1 MKNKIALILILTLI
15 VALCAVFAACKEEG
29 EEDKPAEP
37 TVGLEYTLNEEG
49 TEYSVTSIGT
59 ATETDIVIASE
70 HNGLPVTSISDQ
82 AFEEGYKIT
91 SVFIPGSVKSIG
103 EDAFYNCYF
112 LKSVTMEEGVTSIGS
127 GAFYYCSFLTGIII
141 PDSVTSIGDNAFYNC
156 YSLTSITIP
165 KSVTSIGESAF
176 CSTSIGVSAFEPC
189 IALTI
194 YCEASSKPS
203 GWDDNWNEGDLP
215 VVWDCNNN
223 DVADDGNVYYTS
235 EDNIRYMLEDGEA
248 TVIGQ
253 PMSLSKVVLPEN
265 VSYKGK
271 TYKVT
276 SIIEYAFKY
285 CLSLTSITI
294 PDNITSIGV
303 SAFEPCLALTIYCE
317 ASSKPS
323 GWDDNW
329 NSYDC
334 PIVWDCNNNE
344 IADDGNIY
352 YVSEDNI
359 RYALKD
365 GEAVVA
371 GQAINLIGEVVLP
384 ASITYNGNTYNVTS
398 IGTIAFIQCYALTS
412 IVIPDSVTSIGD
424 RAFETCSS
432 LTSITIPDG
441 VTSIG
446 DGAFWGCDSL
456 RSITIPDG
464 VTSIGGRAFS
474 GCSSLES
481 IIVEA
486 GNTAYYSEGN
496 CLIETDSKTLIAG
509 CKNSIIPS
517 DGSVT
522 HIGDHAFYGCS
533 SLTSITI
540 PDSVTSIGDG
550 AFYWCDSLTSI
561 TIPEGVTSIGDF
573 AFWNCSSLTSITI
586 PEGVTSIGSFVFS
599 GCYSL
604 ESIVVEKGNTVYHS
618 EENCLIETESKT
630 LIAGCKN
637 SIIPSDGSVTGIGEG
652 AFYNCS
658 FLTGITIPDSVTSI
672 GRSAFYNCYSLTSI
686 VIPDGVTSIGEQ
698 AFWYCRSL
706 ESITIPESVTSI
718 GDYAFGLCDALTS
731 ITIPDSVTRIG
742 DSAFFGCSS
751 LESITIPDGV
761 TSIGDNAF
769 AYCRSLESIIF
780 QGSMAQWKAIDKESL
795 WNYGTGSYKVTCTD
809 GVLDKNG
816 NQI

>member
-103 EDAFYNCYF
+103 EDAFSNCIF
-112 LKSVTMEEGVTSIGS
+112 LKSVTMEEG
-127 GAFYYCSFLTGIII
+127 
-141 PDSVTSIGDNAFYNC
+141 VTSIGDNAFYNC

-176 CSTSIGVSAFEPC
+176 CIELRVGAF
-189 IALTI
+189 TI

-203 GWDDNWNEGDLP
+203 GWDDNWNRADLP

-223 DVADDGNVYYTS
+223 DVADDGNVYYAS

-248 TVIGQ
+248 TVINQ
-253 PMSLSKVVLPEN
+253 PMSLRKVVLPEN

-276 SIIEYAFKY
+276 SIIEYAFYY

-294 PDNITSIGV
+294 PDSITSIGDR
-303 SAFEPCLALTIYCE
+303 AFDYCHALTIYCE

-329 NSYDC
+329 NSFDC
-334 PIVWDCNNNE
+334 LIVWDCNNNDV
-344 IADDGNIY
+344 ADDGNIY

-365 GEAVVA
+365 GEAVVV
-371 GQAINLIGEVVLP
+371 GQSINLIGEVVLP
-384 ASITYNGNTYNVTS
+384 ASVTYNGNTYNVTS
-398 IGTIAFIQCYALTS
+398 IGTNAFALCYALTS
-412 IVIPDSVTSIGD
+412 INIPDSVTSIGNQ
-424 RAFETCSS
+424 AFYNCSS
-432 LTSITIPDG
+432 LTSITIPEG

-446 DGAFWGCDSL
+446 SFVF
-456 RSITIPDG
+456 T
-464 VTSIGGRAFS
+464 

-481 IIVEA
+481 IVVEE
-486 GNTAYYSEGN
+486 GNTIYHSEGN
-496 CLIETDSKTLIAG
+496 CIIETDSKTLIAG

-522 HIGDHAFYGCS
+522 SIGDQAFYNCI
-533 SLTSITI
+533 SLTSIVIPDSVTSIGEYAFYWCTSLTSIII
-540 PDSVTSIGDG
+540 PDSVTSIGDW
-550 AFYWCDSLTSI
+550 AFLNCTLLTSI
-561 TIPEGVTSIGDF
+561 T
-573 AFWNCSSLTSITI
+573 
-586 PEGVTSIGSFVFS
+586 
-599 GCYSL
+599 
-604 ESIVVEKGNTVYHS
+604 
-618 EENCLIETESKT
+618 
-630 LIAGCKN
+630 
-637 SIIPSDGSVTGIGEG
+637 
-652 AFYNCS
+652 
-658 FLTGITIPDSVTSI
+658 
-672 GRSAFYNCYSLTSI
+672 
-686 VIPDGVTSIGEQ
+686 
-698 AFWYCRSL
+698 
-706 ESITIPESVTSI
+706 
-718 GDYAFGLCDALTS
+718 
-731 ITIPDSVTRIG
+731 
-742 DSAFFGCSS
+742 
-751 LESITIPDGV
+751 
-761 TSIGDNAF
+761 
-769 AYCRSLESIIF
+769 F
-780 QGSMAQWKAIDKESL
+780 QGNMEQWIAIDKGYD
-795 WNYGTGSYKVTCTD
+795 WNYNTGSFTVTCTD
-809 GVLDKNG
+809 GMLDKDG
-816 NQI
+816 DQI